1 MACEETRVVLKV
13 IKFFRGYLYVRLT
26 GYSPERFFNLCG
38 NAGIVLWDIEP
49 EGETYHFY
57 ISLQAFRRLRP
68 MLKKSGTRIRI
79 EKRIGLPFVSFRY
92 RHHRFFLV
100 GLAAL
105 FVVLLS
111 MSQFI
116 WMVDV
121 SGNSRYSTQVL
132 TDFLEQEG
140 IGYGTPKSAIDCEET
155 ELLLR
160 DHFPDIIWVSVRM
173 TGTRLYLEV
182 QEQLIGVMG
191 EQQEPQTDATDLL
204 ADVSGTVDAIIVRR
218 GTPLVQKGDAV
229 EEGTPLVSGRLELQ
243 DDSGEVMAYEYCNAD
258 ADVYIRTTL
267 PFETTFPKEKTVYQK
282 TGKRRFGIV
291 LVFGNQQI
299 SVFDRQTKG
308 FLVCSSYRHPCIGRD
323 FYLPVQ
329 VIWREKEPYTEEKLT
344 YSESEIKELAETKLA
359 DYCKKLE
366 EKGIQISGKSV
377 MIKKTA
383 TEISAQ
389 GSLEAVVKVT
399 RRTETE
405 KKMTRQEGTG
415 TYGIDTTDVGHSD

>member
-1 MACEETRVVLKV
+1 MACEETRIVLKV
-13 IKFFRGYLYVRLT
+13 IKFFRGYLYVCLT

-38 NAGIVLWDIEP
+38 NAGIVLWNIEP
-49 EGETYHFY
+49 DGEAYHFC
-57 ISLQAFRRLRP
+57 ISLQAFHRLRP

-79 EKRIGLPFVSFRY
+79 EKRVGLPFLSFRY

-105 FVVLLS
+105 FVVLFI
-111 MSQFI
+111 MSRFI

-132 TDFLEQEG
+132 TDYLQQAG
-140 IGYGTPKSAIDCEET
+140 IGYGTPKSNIDCEET

-160 DHFPDIIWVSVRM
+160 NHFPDIIWVSVRM
-173 TGTRLYLEV
+173 AGTRLYLEV
-182 QEQLIGVMG
+182 QEQLLGAEA
-191 EQQEPQTDATDLL
+191 EQLETQTGATDLL
-204 ADVSGTVDAIIVRR
+204 AGVSGTVESIVVRR

-229 EEGTPLVSGRLELQ
+229 EIGTPLVSGMLELQ
-243 DDSGEVMAYEYCNAD
+243 DDSGETAAYEYCNAD

-267 PFETTFPKEKTVYQK
+267 SIEITFPLEKTVYQK

-291 LVFGNQQI
+291 FVLGNRQI
-299 SVFDRQTKG
+299 SFFERQTKG
-308 FLVCSSYRHPCIGRD
+308 FFVHSSYQYLCIGKD

-329 VIWREKEPYTEEKLT
+329 VIWREKESYTVEKVPYSKTEIKALAEEKLT
-344 YSESEIKELAETKLA
+344 

-366 EKGIQISGKSV
+366 EKGIQISGKSG
-377 MIKKTA
+377 MIKVTDA
-383 TEISAQ
+383 EISVQ
-389 GSLEAVVKVT
+389 GSLEAVVKAT

-405 KKMTRQEGTG
+405 KMMGQEGTG